1 MEKNDLLM
9 YGGLAAAG
17 IFVFSQLS
25 APEDATQSTGIAQPL
40 PGSNVAQPTA
50 AQLARQQSIS
60 AAVQNGVP
68 LSNDFTDAELA
79 YILAEQKKL
88 NPNQIVLRYVSQS
101 PAWHILPDTPP
112 PVRETNPI
120 QEQLNRLRIPLPPA
134 PIVYTGEQ
142 RGLQLQYAL
151 LQAAGSNNLTADEW
165 NFYLAQLTGKEQ
177 PEPETYLPADIDRNS
192 TMPVNMYAQYRGL
205 AGVRR
210 FGISPLSGLTLNMR
224 YRGGMWGMGD
234 VLSDAQA
241 NLQRAGYSNVTCR
254 TERIYLPMADPATG
268 LNYYTQNVCS
278 APGYIGAFDADVV
291 ANQSQYSTPGTG
303 VDLAA
308 ERRYLMSQGDGPGTG
323 QSYIEAFSGPW
334 TQVTAQVNPGGD
346 RSIMAPAPVPDTK
359 TMMQTLD
366 SAAAARA
373 KAQSATTGGGTG
385 TPATTLTPPPTT
397 TGTGAPAADHTDW
410 LKEPVVLIGLAGL
423 ALVLVMSM
431 SKGN

>member
-25 APEDATQSTGIAQPL
+25 EDAPPVAALPAATSPAPVSAIAVNEPV
-40 PGSNVAQPTA
+40 PVAQTRPQPVASGPNPSTLRQVLPSDPTP
-50 AQLARQQSIS
+50 
-60 AAVQNGVP
+60 QNWQPVA
-68 LSNDFTDAELA
+68 SQIAEW
-79 YILAEQKKL
+79 
-88 NPNQIVLRYVSQS
+88 LRTR
-101 PAWHILPDTPP
+101 PT
-112 PVRETNPI
+112 
-120 QEQLNRLRIPLPPA
+120 

-165 NFYLAQLTGKEQ
+165 NFYLAQLTGKDQ

-224 YRGGMWGMGD
+224 YRGGVWGMGD

-241 NLQRAGYSNVTCR
+241 NLMRAGYSDVTCR
-254 TERIYLPMADPATG
+254 TERIYLPMADPQTG

-385 TPATTLTPPPTT
+385 TPATTLTPPTTT

>member
-25 APEDATQSTGIAQPL
+25 DSEGATQSTGIAQPL
-40 PGSNVAQPTA
+40 PAAGQNVAAPSA
-50 AQLARQQSIS
+50 AQVARQQLINV
-60 AAVQNGVP
+60 AIQNGVP
-68 LSNDFTDAELA
+68 LGSDFTSAELA

-88 NPNQIVLRYVSQS
+88 NPGQLNLRYQSQV
-101 PAWHILPDTPP
+101 LPPPPTWQTLPNTITPP
-112 PVRETNPI
+112 SPPKNRPWTNPLPVETTP
-120 QEQLNRLRIPLPPA
+120 QMTKLQVLYKVMQL
-134 PIVYTGEQ
+134 
-142 RGLQLQYAL
+142 
-151 LQAAGSNNLTADEW
+151 AGNNNLTADEW
-165 NFYLAQLTGKEQ
+165 NYYMAQVTGVEQ
-177 PEPETYLPADIDRNS
+177 PEPETFLPADIDRNS
-192 TMPVNMYAQYRGL
+192 TMPANVYASYRGL
-205 AGVRR
+205 AGIRR

-224 YRGGMWGMGD
+224 HRGGAWGMGD

-241 NLQRAGYSNVTCR
+241 NLLRAGYSDVTCR
-254 TERIYLPMADPATG
+254 TERIYLPMPDPATG

-278 APGYIGAFDADVV
+278 APGYIGAFNADVV

-308 ERRYLMSQGDGPGTG
+308 ERRYQISQGDGPGTG

-334 TQVTAQVNPGGD
+334 TQVTAQVNPGGG
-346 RSIMAPAPVPDTK
+346 RSVLAPAPVPDSRQ
-359 TMMQTLD
+359 MMQTLD

-385 TPATTLTPPPTT
+385 TPATTLTPGAT
-397 TGTGAPAADHTDW
+397 TGASAGAPATDHTDW
-410 LKEPVVLIGLAGL
+410 FKEPVVLIGLAGV